1 MLSTRIFGNVVI
13 FRLEFA
19 IGLCTCNATTNG
31 YHVILGIGLPGVKGG
46 EKVWD
51 QSPPAR
57 IWLVTSPTQPS
68 FTPSRLSSMVK
79 NGPDTGVGK
88 TLQVEGGLLTELP
101 ETDNGGV
108 DG

>member
-1 MLSTRIFGNVVI
+1 MYLQCDYND
-13 FRLEFA
+13 
-19 IGLCTCNATTNG
+19 
-31 YHVILGIGLPGVKGG
+31 YHLISGMSLPGVKGG
-46 EKVWD
+46 EQVRD

-68 FTPSRLSSMVK
+68 FTPSRFSSMVK

-88 TLQVEGGLLTELP
+88 TLQLEGGLLTELP